1 MKIYKNVLPNDL
13 YLECMEELESNS
25 ERSCWRSSSFTWNEN
40 IRRYVF
46 GECLVSPV
54 SESLTEKIEFE
65 FKKYFPEYT
74 KFEVSFYCWMSG
86 GGICFHDDHTHDKKC
101 GATIYLNESWDPEW
115 GGVFLWYEN
124 QEDESVGKISG
135 LSPQFNN
142 LIINDTFQ
150 KHMVTSISPLSP
162 QIRIS
167 LQIWTYEN

>member
-25 ERSCWRSSSFTWNEN
+25 ERSCWRTSSFTWNEN
-40 IRRYVF
+40 IRRCVF

-65 FKKYFPEYT
+65 FKKYFPEYSR
-74 KFEVSFYCWMSG
+74 FEVSFYCWMSG
-86 GGICFHDDHTHDKKC
+86 GGICFHNDHTHDKKC
-101 GATIYLNESWDPEW
+101 GATIYLNESWNPEW

-124 QEDESVGKISG
+124 QEDESVGKISA